1 MALTPQET
9 EHGTRLGD
17 VEFIWAKTSREFF
30 FSNSILIRD
39 TQTTVVDPSANFSYL
54 EQIASQKIVRQVLNT
69 HYHVDHRSL
78 NSLFG
83 NVTLICHQLDVAPL
97 LSFDNYLKYADSE
110 RDSNYIQWLKGI
122 FASLDILDTPVHV
135 QLKDNDLLPLKDLKV
150 RALHIPGHTPG
161 HIGLYFED
169 LCLLYTSDID
179 LTPLGPW
186 YANISSDIDAF
197 IASIERVQNHHCQ
210 YYVTS
215 HGSRIYDRETFL
227 EKLLKFYSAFEK
239 RDTMILEALHKQP
252 MSLAELSRV
261 GIIFKQSHLSDP
273 LKACF
278 ERQMLEKHLARFE
291 KQGKLYQENG
301 IWRLL
306 QQ

>member
-1 MALTPQET
+1 MALVPQET
-9 EHGTRLGD
+9 EHGTRIGD
-17 VEFIWAKTSREFF
+17 VEFIWAKNSREFF

-39 TQTTVVDPSANFSYL
+39 THTTVVDPSANFSYL
-54 EQIASQKIVRQVLNT
+54 EQLASRKVVSQVLNT
-69 HYHVDHRSL
+69 HYHLDHRSL

-83 NVTLICHQLDVAPL
+83 KVKLICHELDVAPL
-97 LSFDNYLKYADSE
+97 LNFDNYLKYADSE

-122 FASLDILDTPVHV
+122 FASLDILETYVQV
-135 QLKDNDLLPLKDLKV
+135 QLKDNELLPLKDQRV
-150 RALHIPGHTPG
+150 RTVHLPGHTPG

-169 LCLLYTSDID
+169 LSLLYTSDVD

-197 IASIERVQNHHCQ
+197 IASIKRLQHIHCQ

-215 HGSRIYDRETFL
+215 HGQRIYEREAFL

-239 RDTMILEALHKQP
+239 RDAMILENLQKHP
-252 MSLAELSRV
+252 LSLQDLSQV
-261 GIIFKQSHLSDP
+261 GIIFKSSHLSDP
-273 LKACF
+273 LKARF

-291 KQGKLYQENG
+291 RQGKIYQEDG
-301 IWRLL
+301 LWHVK
-306 QQ
+306 